1 MTIDNKITLSRIKS
15 ALSIKII
22 VIVLL
27 IAALVATVFYVT
39 IENRE
44 KKEILI
50 WYVTSESEDCFSKD
64 VLKLV
69 NDYGAKVGIEKVVLT
84 KRNPDDT
91 YFDVAMTTSAYYNC
105 DVFIMTDEMAKQY
118 AEMDMFLPLQTDRAD
133 GEDLLYIGDDA
144 VGVLINENYY
154 LLINAKTDVD
164 LQIIYDIFDIFTRT
178 T

>member
-27 IAALVATVFYVT
+27 IAALLATVFYVT
-39 IENRE
+39 MENKE

-50 WYVTSESEDCFSKD
+50 WYITTESTDCFSENA
-64 VLKLV
+64 LKLV
-69 NDYGAKVGIEKVVLT
+69 NDYAAKVGVEKVVLT
-84 KRNPDDT
+84 KRNPDDM

-105 DVFIMTDEMAKQY
+105 DIFIMTAEMAQKY
-118 AEMDMFLPLQTDRAD
+118 FEMNMFLPLQIDIENED
-133 GEDLLYIGDDA
+133 DLLYSGEDA
-144 VGVLINENYY
+144 VGILIDESYY

-164 LQIIYDIFDIFTRT
+164 VQIIYDIFDIFKRT
-178 T
+178 K